1 MQTLDDVDFTV
12 LAATS
17 IFSDLMEVCPPAETC
32 RDAFERMSRATVR
45 MGSKGFASQAVGGGS
60 LTASAKSLASTTNS
74 SRAAPQSVQL
84 APVQRAQRPT
94 RRPTFDMD
102 LSDLYQSPP
111 SQQTQLNPPP
121 RQRSYQ
127 STQSL
132 TTQSEQ
138 YQSHPGYPQAYTGY
152 DQTAQQQQYYMAQS
166 PQSAGSAAPPAFT
179 PPTHSEQQQHG
190 LTDMSLDFL
199 DFATNPTNNMNQ
211 DADMS
216 NPDGSNAPSLNQFTG
231 PFNLNELQGT
241 GINLGGFGM
250 EADYLRDLTTD
261 GSGYDLMDGYWFGM
275 SGGGNSGI

>member
-1 MQTLDDVDFTV
+1 
-12 LAATS
+12 
-17 IFSDLMEVCPPAETC
+17 MEVCPPAETC

-60 LTASAKSLASTTNS
+60 LTASAKSLASTTKTN
-74 SRAAPQSVQL
+74 RAAPQNVQL
-84 APVQRAQRPT
+84 APVQRSQRPT

-111 SQQTQLNPPP
+111 SQPAQLNTPP
-121 RQRSYQ
+121 RQRAYQ
-127 STQSL
+127 PTQSL
-132 TTQSEQ
+132 TTPSEQ
-138 YQSHPGYPQAYTGY
+138 YQSHPQYPQAYGGY
-152 DQTAQQQQYYMAQS
+152 DQTAQQQQQYYMAQS

-179 PPTHSEQQQHG
+179 SPTHSDHQQQS

-216 NPDGSNAPSLNQFTG
+216 NPDSGNAPSLNQFAG
-231 PFNLNELQGT
+231 PFNLSELQGT

-250 EADYLRDLTTD
+250 DADYLRDLTTD